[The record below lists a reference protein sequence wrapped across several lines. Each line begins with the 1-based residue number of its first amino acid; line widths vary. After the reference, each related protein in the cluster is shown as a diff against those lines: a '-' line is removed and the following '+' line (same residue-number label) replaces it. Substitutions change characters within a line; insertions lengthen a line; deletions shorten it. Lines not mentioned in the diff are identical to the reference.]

1 MVAVET
7 PSVVESVTNYSV
19 ASEQLLIIPGTLPQL
34 NDVIRTSKG
43 HWHNY
48 ASLKKKT
55 EDFIQ
60 ACILQQKLTP
70 CNEGVWFHFSW
81 FSKDYKVDPDN
92 LAFAK
97 KYIIDALVSQ
107 KIITQD
113 GRSTVKGFM
122 DDFPDK
128 DPKNPRIEV
137 VIFELAAE
145 ES

>member
-1 MVAVET
+1 VVTAET
-7 PSVVESVTNYSV
+7 PSVVESVTEYQV
-19 ASEQLLIIPGTLPQL
+19 ASEQLLVIPGTLPQL

-48 ASLKKKT
+48 ANLKKRT
-55 EDFIQ
+55 EKFIE
-60 ACILQQKLTP
+60 ACILQQKLKP

-81 FSKDYKVDPDN
+81 ISKDYKVDPDN

-113 GRSTVKGFM
+113 GRSTVRGFM
-122 DDFPDK
+122 DDFPAK
-128 DPKNPRIEV
+128 DPENPRIEV
-137 VIFELAAE
+137 VIFELSQE
-145 ES
+145 KE